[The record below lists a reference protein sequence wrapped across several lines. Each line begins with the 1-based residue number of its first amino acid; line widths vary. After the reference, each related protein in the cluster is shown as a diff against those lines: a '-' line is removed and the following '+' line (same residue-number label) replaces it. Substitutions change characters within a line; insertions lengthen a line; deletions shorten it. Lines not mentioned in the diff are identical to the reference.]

1 MTFKPSPTPGRWH
14 GLLAMLA
21 LIGLD
26 ALLLRAILER
36 DVDGL
41 SFVMALIML
50 AAVLT
55 IVYLGYRTLGAF
67 TLEYW
72 VDRNAVTIVWGLTRQ
87 IIPMGQIER
96 IVVNPKAQPLNGP
109 APWHWP
115 VAQRRRFST
124 AEFGTINAYGAR
136 PLSEQVVLITT
147 GENYSVSPADQQ
159 RFLDALQDRFAL
171 GPNRILDAELQRP
184 PVWTWPLWRDRAALF
199 LMGAGL
205 LGVLIM
211 FGALTFRYPDL
222 SSDLPMHFDV
232 AGLPDRIAP
241 KSELFTLPIIGLVV
255 WVFNT
260 GVGVWLYRHVQRG
273 GAYLLW
279 FGALTVQ
286 GIAGLAL
293 FNLMRW

>member
-1 MTFKPSPTPGRWH
+1 MSFKPSPYPGRWY
-14 GLLAMLA
+14 GPLAMLA

-26 ALLLRAILER
+26 VIMLRGLLARP
-36 DVDGL
+36 VDGL
-41 SFVMALIML
+41 SFVLALSML
-50 AAVLT
+50 GTILAV
-55 IVYLGYRTLGAF
+55 VYLGYRTLGAF

-87 IIPMGQIER
+87 IVPMGQIER
-96 IVVNPKAQPLNGP
+96 IVDEPGIAPLQEH

-115 VAQRRRFST
+115 CPNRRRMRT
-124 AEFGTINAYGAR
+124 EAFGTINAYGTK
-136 PLSEQVVLITT
+136 PLREQIVLVTPH
-147 GENYSVSPADQQ
+147 ENYGVSPADPK
-159 RFLDALQDRFAL
+159 RFLEALQDRFAL
-171 GPNRILDAELQRP
+171 GPSRALAPELQRP

-205 LGVLIM
+205 VGLLIM
-211 FGALTFRYPDL
+211 FAALTFRYPDL
-222 SSDLPMHFDV
+222 SPDLPMHFDV
-232 AGLPDRIAP
+232 AGLPDRISP
-241 KSELFTLPIIGLVV
+241 KSELFTLPVIGLVV

-260 GVGVWLYRHVQRG
+260 AVGVWLYRHVQRG

-279 FGALTVQ
+279 FGALAVQ